1 MTDDDRP
8 TLADLAAT
16 PVPPLV
22 GPPPGAMQRPASGRM
37 PWTGVSLSDASRAS
51 ARFDK
56 ATGRNVY
63 DYRARDPPWVTARQG
78 GAGTR
83 PDSRAAGEASRSLIV

>member
-22 GPPPGAMQRPASGRM
+22 EVDHLLVRCKSCGRISSPSHRGA
-37 PWTGVSLSDASRAS
+37 
-51 ARFDK
+51 
-56 ATGRNVY
+56 
-63 DYRARDPPWVTARQG
+63 
-78 GAGTR
+78 
-83 PDSRAAGEASRSLIV
+83 